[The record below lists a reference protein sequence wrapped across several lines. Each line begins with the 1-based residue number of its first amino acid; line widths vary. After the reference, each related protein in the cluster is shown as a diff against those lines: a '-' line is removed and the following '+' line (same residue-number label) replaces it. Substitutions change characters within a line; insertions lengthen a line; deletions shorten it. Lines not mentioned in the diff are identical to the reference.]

1 MTGDGSDDDDND
13 PSVPSVATV
22 IDGSAVFSGMFLR
35 RALGSW
41 TRFLLGNLSGGNGE
55 TRPPSGWRS
64 WFVVAATMDGG
75 EALVPSSVFK
85 ASEAD
90 VGGVEAVE
98 DSTVEAKALDTT
110 DDPDVLLDLTESGLL
125 VALVVSAFLLSSL
138 LLLWSGLLS
147 MLRIAEANLVEAPSD
162 GARFPR

>member
-1 MTGDGSDDDDND
+1 
-13 PSVPSVATV
+13 
-22 IDGSAVFSGMFLR
+22 
-35 RALGSW
+35 
-41 TRFLLGNLSGGNGE
+41 
-55 TRPPSGWRS
+55 
-64 WFVVAATMDGG
+64 MDGG

-125 VALVVSAFLLSSL
+125 VALVVSAFLLSVL

-147 MLRIAEANLVEAPSD
+147 MLRIAEANLVEALGEPLPQMTPSWCLD
-162 GARFPR
+162 CGGHLVLGSGKRVWKL